1 MNQKSISIINEQP
14 DKGDHLPLIDIGT
27 RSLHTVH
34 GSLKNWIISSGWK
47 IDGALRWMWKLLKE
61 CPAKREIYEKITSG
75 VVCPVPYFKA
85 RWHGNEQVAKRAPS
99 RGFQIDNPIV
109 PFLYFTLKGLLQWL
123 LEKYVLK
130 ETLAKSSSERKL
142 LKISPK
148 DFNIWKPANQ
158 VDIESMLNFKLQDIK
173 RKQLIRKQN
182 IHFFKRTYVLYAT
195 AASHFMENSSIEKS
209 FCSIC
214 NMFWPFLQIK
224 ESRWI
229 YKRIW
234 IAVGQA

>member
-1 MNQKSISIINEQP
+1 M
-14 DKGDHLPLIDIGT
+14 
-27 RSLHTVH
+27 
-34 GSLKNWIISSGWK
+34 
-47 IDGALRWMWKLLKE
+47 
-61 CPAKREIYEKITSG
+61 
-75 VVCPVPYFKA
+75 
-85 RWHGNEQVAKRAPS
+85 AKRAPS

-182 IHFFKRTYVLYAT
+182 IHFFKRTYGFVC
-195 AASHFMENSSIEKS
+195 N
-209 FCSIC
+209 CSVT
-214 NMFWPFLQIK
+214 FYGKLFH
-224 ESRWI
+224 
-229 YKRIW
+229 
-234 IAVGQA
+234 

>member
-1 MNQKSISIINEQP
+1 M
-14 DKGDHLPLIDIGT
+14 
-27 RSLHTVH
+27 
-34 GSLKNWIISSGWK
+34 
-47 IDGALRWMWKLLKE
+47 
-61 CPAKREIYEKITSG
+61 
-75 VVCPVPYFKA
+75 
-85 RWHGNEQVAKRAPS
+85 AKRAPS

-109 PFLYFTLKGLLQWL
+109 PFLYFTLKGLLQWV

-182 IHFFKRTYVLYAT
+182 IHFF
-195 AASHFMENSSIEKS
+195 
-209 FCSIC
+209 
-214 NMFWPFLQIK
+214 
-224 ESRWI
+224 
-229 YKRIW
+229 
-234 IAVGQA
+234 